1 MIVGAEM
8 TLRGSV
14 EGDCDV
20 TVRGRVEGEIRIGG
34 VLTVEPGG
42 VVQAEVEARA
52 VAVYG
57 TLWGN
62 ARARER
68 IEVARTGQMAGDAT
82 APEVAILP
90 GAVFRGRVEMGPA
103 PEPVELAPAER
114 SALPRGQQPPPP
126 PEPEPPREREVPRL
140 AVPARVPLRRRPSRP

>member
-1 MIVGAEM
+1 M
-8 TLRGSV
+8 TVRGSI

-20 TVRGRVEGEIRIGG
+20 TVRGRVEGQVRIGG

-42 VVQAEVEARA
+42 LVAAEVEARA

-57 TLWGN
+57 ALWGN

-68 IEVARTGQMAGDAT
+68 IEVARSGQMVGDAT

-90 GAVFRGRVEMGPA
+90 GAAFRGRVEMG
-103 PEPVELAPAER
+103 APAEAPPELAAR
-114 SALPRGQQPPPP
+114 RPPSLPERAQPPSL
-126 PEPEPPREREVPRL
+126 PERAQPLPEA
-140 AVPARVPLRRRPSRP
+140 AVPL